1 MVADVQN
8 VLVSSIWPWTWNSR
22 FSFVTFFSLNF
33 HVPPRHTWYHMF
45 NQKVLTFL
53 FSTFAPRIT
62 RTDIHNRGDRRGPC
76 PRWRYGP
83 FGTAQGTDTPSN
95 AKEGKQ
101 CVELPLTTK
110 QIVTFDRCSNQVKI
124 PKCQY
129 IFRKFRI
136 LKFLKISKF

>member
-1 MVADVQN
+1 MVANVQN

-22 FSFVTFFSLNF
+22 FSFVTFFFSELPCSPSP
-33 HVPPRHTWYHMF
+33 HLVSYV
-45 NQKVLTFL
+45 QSKTFL

-124 PKCQY
+124 PKCQAQHC
-129 IFRKFRI
+129 FRKFRI
-136 LKFLKISKF
+136 WKFLKISKF